1 MRPVMPRKKGKELP
15 NGSTATDPELGAAAE
30 TQAESASGASG
41 SDSAAQ
47 SRVSFW
53 MMSMM
58 TRPDD
63 EVKGVQKH
71 ENMLLAARLTGLTRS
86 VLRRF
91 SSLVSQRRRICWRL
105 ISTRGRS

>member
-1 MRPVMPRKKGKELP
+1 MMPRKKGKELP

-30 TQAESASGASG
+30 TRAGSACASG

-47 SRVSFW
+47 SRVSSW

-63 EVKGVQKH
+63 EAKGVQKH
-71 ENMLLAARLTGLTRS
+71 ENMLPLA
-86 VLRRF
+86 
-91 SSLVSQRRRICWRL
+91 
-105 ISTRGRS
+105 